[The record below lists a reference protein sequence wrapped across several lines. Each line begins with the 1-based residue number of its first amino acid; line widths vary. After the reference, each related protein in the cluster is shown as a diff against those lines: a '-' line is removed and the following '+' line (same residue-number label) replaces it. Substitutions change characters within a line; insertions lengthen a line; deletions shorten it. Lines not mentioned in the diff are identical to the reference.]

1 MYGINLQLFNSKLR
15 LSIFDN
21 LPKKLHFRKTCGYA
35 QIVQKKLAK
44 TKIPFHAQKKILRT
58 RFSHFV
64 ETLCMSKYLNSLYIN
79 FLCLTSSKEEMFRL
93 KYGTTYMVLIKNVNK

>member
-44 TKIPFHAQKKILRT
+44 TKIPFHAQKK
-58 RFSHFV
+58 
-64 ETLCMSKYLNSLYIN
+64 N
-79 FLCLTSSKEEMFRL
+79 FARK
-93 KYGTTYMVLIKNVNK
+93 